1 MDAADALD
9 CGDAIQKTMILR
21 CGTLQDNALRQGS
34 GRSSAPSTETDNEM
48 TSGLWR
54 RNPELE
60 IPLAPEFHLTILY
73 YSV

>member
-1 MDAADALD
+1 
-9 CGDAIQKTMILR
+9 MIL
-21 CGTLQDNALRQGS
+21 GTL
-34 GRSSAPSTETDNEM
+34 TETGNQM
-48 TSGLWR
+48 TGLWR